1 MRSVLRYVDYVAKPD
16 PVGEQTWQAECVT
29 DVGDKDCGVKSP
41 ELGREQAV
49 VDWMAEHTKE
59 TGHERFKRIYED
71 YALVKKAEK

>member
-1 MRSVLRYVDYVAKPD
+1 M
-16 PVGEQTWQAECVT
+16 T
-29 DVGDKDCGVKSP
+29 DVGDKDCGVKCP
-41 ELGREQAV
+41 ELGGEQAV